1 MEGNGDGV
9 GEEGNTRIH
18 TRINP
23 PAWPDYTPRNMM
35 EGDMASQSVTL
46 GVFCA
51 AFYFAEKSVPL
62 KCLNLA
68 CVRGK
73 TP

>member
-1 MEGNGDGV
+1 MEGNGDGA

-18 TRINP
+18 THIHP

-46 GVFCA
+46 GVSVL
-51 AFYFAEKSVPL
+51 YFTLLRNLSLLNAIWPL
-62 KCLNLA
+62 
-68 CVRGK
+68 
-73 TP
+73 